1 MTDNLFKVILTST
14 EIINYPITN
23 CPFLIPNTQYLYSGA
38 NMYANVKW
46 HGGLSFTGN
55 AQSGFQ
61 VPISSGDENSGFR
74 PLELFT
80 LGLAGCTAMDV
91 ISILEKKRQQVTDFQ
106 VNVDILDR
114 AQEYPK
120 VWNRIQIEYIVTG
133 KNVDP
138 TAVERAIELSK
149 TKYCP
154 ASAMLEK
161 GMQIEHEYKIVEA

>member
-1 MTDNLFKVILTST
+1 
-14 EIINYPITN
+14 
-23 CPFLIPNTQYLYSGA
+23 
-38 NMYANVKW
+38 MYANVKW
-46 HGGLSFTGN
+46 NGSLSFIGS
-55 AQSGFQ
+55 AESGFQ
-61 VPISSGDENSGFR
+61 VPISSGDESSGFR
-74 PLELFT
+74 PLEL
-80 LGLAGCTAMDV
+80 LAVGLAGCTAMDV

-120 VWNRIQIEYIVTG
+120 VWKRIKIEYMITG
-133 KNVDP
+133 KAIDSD
-138 TAVERAIELSK
+138 AVERAIDLSK